1 MTKSNVVIKHE
12 IDQLLL
18 DMLELELHIVELESD
33 NYHIMLEGEFHDG
46 EKCMWI
52 VDTGASKTVLDKN
65 LEDYYHLIESDGVDE
80 FQSAGINEGMVDT
93 QVGVTG
99 HIKFGKLLIE
109 DLKVALIDLS
119 HVNDIYSKYS
129 DYRIAGLLGGDI
141 LYKYGAVIN
150 YTRKKIFFRV

>member
-1 MTKSNVVIKHE
+1 
-12 IDQLLL
+12 
-18 DMLELELHIVELESD
+18 MLELDLQIIELERD

-65 LEDYYHLIESDGVDE
+65 LEDYYQLLDTENADE

-93 QVGVTG
+93 QVGITG
-99 HIKFGKLLIE
+99 HLRFGKLLVE
-109 DLKVALIDLS
+109 ELKVALIDLS

-129 DYRIAGLLGGDI
+129 DYKIAGLLGGDI
-141 LYKYGAVIN
+141 LKKHGAVIDYN
-150 YTRKKIFFRV
+150 KSKMFFFLDR